1 MREIKYHRIVNP
13 DSVSE
18 ILGTCPEGKILAG
31 GQSLIPAMKQR
42 LANPSDLLDIKHV
55 IGLNHV
61 TICKSK
67 EHIDTDS
74 RLNQTVTIGSVTN
87 HSSVAS
93 HGHLAALC
101 PAICKLAG
109 QIGDPAVRN
118 LGTIGGSIANND
130 PAADYPAAILALNAK
145 INTQKR
151 SINADDFFVGLYE
164 TALDDDEIIISVD
177 FEPPELSGYIKFP
190 NPASLYAMVG
200 VFVSKFSS
208 GTVRLAI
215 TGAGIDGVFRHLAME
230 KKLESNFS
238 QSAVKHVSI
247 CADELLSDQ
256 HCDREYRAHLI
267 SVIASRA
274 VEVAA
279 KSRFA

>member
-1 MREIKYHRIVNP
+1 MVFPCIA
-13 DSVSE
+13 SQ
-18 ILGTCPEGKILAG
+18 L
-31 GQSLIPAMKQR
+31 
-42 LANPSDLLDIKHV
+42 
-55 IGLNHV
+55 
-61 TICKSK
+61 
-67 EHIDTDS
+67 
-74 RLNQTVTIGSVTN
+74 
-87 HSSVAS
+87 HSTFAYFFEPPWSVA
-93 HGHLAALC
+93 
-101 PAICKLAG
+101 
-109 QIGDPAVRN
+109 V
-118 LGTIGGSIANND
+118 
-130 PAADYPAAILALNAK
+130 NARV
-145 INTQKR
+145 NTQKR
-151 SINADDFFVGLYE
+151 SINADDFFVRLYE
-164 TALDDDEIIISVD
+164 TSLDDDEIILSVD

-238 QSAVKHVSI
+238 QSAVRHVSI

-279 KSRFA
+279 KSKFAWIKIQSLKGLSFFRLELLFYIFQQHCVFIALA